1 MARFSFVSNFKRLT
15 LARFLPLNFSGKSP
29 WCSLVSSKFESFNL
43 HNFKSKFCKLF
54 LWEFM
59 EQLFYQIIFE
69 RLHSYEVTLAKRCNK
84 PLLQKSETEIFA
96 QKWFIKNLFKVN
108 ENNNL
113 SDLRINQII
122 YKLLILSKHL

>member
-1 MARFSFVSNFKRLT
+1 
-15 LARFLPLNFSGKSP
+15 
-29 WCSLVSSKFESFNL
+29 
-43 HNFKSKFCKLF
+43 
-54 LWEFM
+54 M

-69 RLHSYEVTLAKRCNK
+69 RLHSYEVTLAKKCNK
-84 PLLQKSETEIFA
+84 PLLQKSETKIFA

-113 SDLRINQII
+113 CGLRINQII